1 MKSTMGIYNGSLQRG
16 QGILDQCESTMGV
29 CNGSLQWECTMGVCN
44 VTLRWDCTMGVSMGP
59 GERTLYLDQYS
70 PVLEELHPDGKKT
83 FNNGFELNC
92 IHGDSLSWTD

>member
-1 MKSTMGIYNGSLQRG
+1 MGA
-16 QGILDQCESTMGV
+16 
-29 CNGSLQWECTMGVCN
+29 
-44 VTLRWDCTMGVSMGP
+44 